1 MPTDATPTTSA
12 KKFFRQA
19 AKGKKTDHA
28 SKALQRL
35 VENSPGFGSLTLFAG
50 HVDCDTGPALSW
62 TDGTNI
68 YYPKAFAKISVAEQI
83 GVVAHEAMHIA
94 FRHVQRFE
102 ALRKHLGK
110 LDHRTANIA
119 ADAIINQSL
128 HGYSWLQLPGKP
140 VMLVELLKEVLGE
153 DWKAEDA
160 LAHWSFELLY
170 KTISDRTPRQQQRG
184 QGQKGQGQGKPQKG
198 KGQGQKGQQPGGG
211 PGDEDDDDQNGQGDS
226 NADRAERYAK
236 SKGFEEDMAE
246 SPTPLDPAKEAE
258 ESRSWRNRILR
269 AKAGDGTHGIL
280 RRPLADIPD
289 TTTPWEHVLRSKLTA
304 SLMPKSRETWAQ
316 PSRRWM
322 ALHEDYEAMGMEM
335 ALEPATDPNTP
346 AMKVAVCLDTS
357 GSIDE
362 DLFNRFVAELVGIQ
376 RRTGATMY
384 VIVAD
389 MTIHDEQMIKASEGK
404 GGLIK
409 KVTFKG
415 HGGTDFSP
423 ALKRCDELKVAQIV
437 YLTDL
442 EGPARHKPKAP
453 VIWAVPKRFGR
464 GVQAPFGTLLM
475 ID

>member
-1 MPTDATPTTSA
+1 MTDTQTSA

-19 AKGKKTDHA
+19 AKGKKTEHA

-50 HVDCDTGPALSW
+50 HVDCDAGPALSW
-62 TDGTNI
+62 TDGNNI

-102 ALRKHLGK
+102 QMRKHFGN
-110 LDHRTANIA
+110 LDHRMANIA

-128 HGYSWLQLPGKP
+128 AGYSWLQLPGKP
-140 VMLVELLKEVLGE
+140 VMLVELLKEVLNE

-160 LAHWSFELLY
+160 LAHWNLELLY
-170 KTISDRTPRQQQRG
+170 KTISDRTPRQQSRGGG
-184 QGQKGQGQGKPQKG
+184 QGQPQKGQGQKQ
-198 KGQGQKGQQPGGG
+198 KGQGSQKGQQ
-211 PGDEDDDDQNGQGDS
+211 DQNGQGDDEQQQGGGDS
-226 NADRAERYAK
+226 NADRADRYAR

-246 SPTPLDPAKEAE
+246 SPTPFDPAKEAE
-258 ESRSWRNRILR
+258 ESRTWRNRILR

-289 TTTPWEHVLRSKLTA
+289 TATPWEHVLRSKLTA
-304 SLMPKSRETWAQ
+304 ALMPKSRETWAQ
-316 PSRRWM
+316 PSRRWL
-322 ALHEDYEAMGMEM
+322 ALHEDYELLGMEM
-335 ALEPATDPNTP
+335 ALEPAIDPNTP

-384 VIVAD
+384 VIIAD
-389 MTIHDEQMIKASEGK
+389 MTIHDEQMIKAADGK
-404 GGLIK
+404 QGLLK

-423 ALKRCDELKVAQIV
+423 ALKRCDELGVAQIV

-464 GVQAPFGTLLM
+464 GVQAPFGTLLP

>member
-1 MPTDATPTTSA
+1 MTQTAQTSA
-12 KKFFRQA
+12 KTFFRQA
-19 AKGKKTDHA
+19 AKGKKTEHA

-35 VENSPGFGSLTLFAG
+35 IENSPGFGSLTLFAG
-50 HVDCDTGPALSW
+50 HVDCDSGPALSW

-102 ALRKHLGK
+102 QMRKHFGT
-110 LDHRTANIA
+110 LDHRMANIA
-119 ADAIINQSL
+119 ADAIINQTL
-128 HGYSWLQLPGKP
+128 AGYSWLQLPGKP

-153 DWKAEDA
+153 DWKADDA
-160 LAHWSFELLY
+160 LAHWNLELLY
-170 KTISDRTPRQQQRG
+170 KTISDRTPRQQSRG
-184 QGQKGQGQGKPQKG
+184 GQGQG
-198 KGQGQKGQQPGGG
+198 QGPKQKGQQPGGTG
-211 PGDEDDDDQNGQGDS
+211 SPEQEGQGDS
-226 NADRAERYAK
+226 NADRAERYAR
-236 SKGFEEDMAE
+236 SKGFDEDMAE
-246 SPTPLDPAKEAE
+246 SPTPFDPAKEAE
-258 ESRSWRNRILR
+258 ESRTWRNRILR

-280 RRPLADIPD
+280 RRPLADLPD
-289 TTTPWEHVLRSKLTA
+289 TTTPWEHVLRSRLTA
-304 SLMPKSRETWAQ
+304 ALMPKSRETWAQ
-316 PSRRWM
+316 PSRRWL
-322 ALHEDYEAMGMEM
+322 ALHEDYEALGWEM
-335 ALEPATDPNTP
+335 ALEPAVDPNTP

-376 RRTGATMY
+376 RRTGATMH

-389 MTIHDEQMIKASEGK
+389 MTIHDEQTIKAADGRQ
-404 GGLIK
+404 GLLR

-423 ALKRCDELKVAQIV
+423 ALKRCDEIGVAQIV

-464 GVQAPFGTLLM
+464 RGVQAPFGTLLP

>member
-1 MPTDATPTTSA
+1 MTQTQISA
-12 KKFFRQA
+12 RTFFRQA
-19 AKGKKTDHA
+19 AKGKKTEHA

-68 YYPKAFAKISVAEQI
+68 YYPKAFTKISIAEQI

-102 ALRKHLGK
+102 QMRKHFGT
-110 LDHRTANIA
+110 LDHRMANIA

-128 HGYSWLQLPGKP
+128 AGHSWLQLPGKP
-140 VMLVELLKEVLGE
+140 VMLVELLKEVLNE
-153 DWKAEDA
+153 DWKPEDA
-160 LAHWSFELLY
+160 LAHWNLELLY
-170 KTISDRTPRQQQRG
+170 KTISDRTPRQQSRGGGQGQPQRG
-184 QGQKGQGQGKPQKG
+184 QKQKGQGDPKGPQNPNAQSDGASQGG
-198 KGQGQKGQQPGGG
+198 
-211 PGDEDDDDQNGQGDS
+211 GDS
-226 NADRAERYAK
+226 NADRADRYAR

-246 SPTPLDPAKEAE
+246 SPTPFDPAKEAE
-258 ESRSWRNRILR
+258 ESRTWRNRILR
-269 AKAGDGTHGIL
+269 AKAGDSTHGIL

-289 TTTPWEHVLRSKLTA
+289 ASTPWEHVLRSRLTA
-304 SLMPKSRETWAQ
+304 ALMPKSRETWAQ
-316 PSRRWM
+316 PSRRWL
-322 ALHEDYEAMGMEM
+322 ALHEDHDRLGMEM
-335 ALEPATDPNTP
+335 PLEPAIDPNTP
-346 AMKVAVCLDTS
+346 AMKVAVCIDTS

-376 RRTGATMY
+376 RRTGATMH

-389 MTIHDEQMIKASEGK
+389 CAIHDEQTIKAADGK
-404 GGLIK
+404 QGLLR

-423 ALKRCDELKVAQIV
+423 ALRRCDDLGVAQIV

-453 VIWAVPKRFGR
+453 VIWAVPRRFGR
-464 GVQAPFGTLLM
+464 GVQAPFGTLLP